1 MLLSA
6 VARAATAETSQPPPR
21 ALLPLLVQMTQIS
34 LAYLVLVSI
43 IT

>member
-1 MLLSA
+1 MNDRCLELS
-6 VARAATAETSQPPPR
+6 SQTNNPPR
-21 ALLPLLVQMTQIS
+21 ALLPPQMTQIS